1 MLWENIF
8 GGSAPKPAPPK
19 KANAPAPSSG
29 AGGTLVSAETLAALA
44 AGVEEQLHA
53 IDGILRASGENTAS
67 FARSLEES
75 SIDLSDPE
83 HARAALERLVGLT
96 RDMVEKTRDVEA
108 RLRER
113 NDAMALLNEGLNHV
127 KRTPGE
133 DQPGGPGNRR
143 EFERELGSAAE
154 RARIYNTPL
163 SVAFCDID
171 NFKVIN
177 DIHGPA
183 TGDRVLAFI
192 SNVLDE
198 ALNGRGKV
206 SRGAGAEFVILFEG
220 KTARQARDLTE
231 NARIALSERHIVDR
245 QSGRPVGH
253 VDMSAGIA
261 AIGHDF
267 SIGAMLS
274 KADQALFKAKTT
286 GRGTVKMAV

>member
-8 GGSAPKPAPPK
+8 GGSTPKPAPPK
-19 KANAPAPSSG
+19 KGNAPAPNPDAG
-29 AGGTLVSAETLAALA
+29 AALVSAETLAALA
-44 AGVEEQLHA
+44 AGVEDQLQA

-67 FARSLEES
+67 FAQSLQES
-75 SIDLSDPE
+75 AIDLADPD

-96 RDMVEKTRDVEA
+96 RDMVEKTREVEA

-127 KRTPGE
+127 KRMPGE
-133 DQPGGPGNRR
+133 ENLAGPGNRR

-163 SVAFCDID
+163 SIAFCDID

-192 SNVLDE
+192 SDALDQS
-198 ALNGRGKV
+198 LNGRGKI
-206 SRGAGAEFVILFEG
+206 SRGSGSEFVILFEG

-245 QSGRPVGH
+245 QTGRPVGH
-253 VDMSAGIA
+253 VDMSAGVSA
-261 AIGHDF
+261 MGHDF

-286 GRGTVKMAV
+286 GRGTVRMAT